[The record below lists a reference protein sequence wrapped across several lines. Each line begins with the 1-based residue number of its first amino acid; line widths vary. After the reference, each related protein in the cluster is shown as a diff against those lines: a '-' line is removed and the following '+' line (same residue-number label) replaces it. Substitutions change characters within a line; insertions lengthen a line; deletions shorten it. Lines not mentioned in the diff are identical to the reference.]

1 MDTAA
6 GMADVR
12 WTLATNDACVVADD
26 DFTPRRDA
34 RLLSEVELMLML
46 DT

>member
-1 MDTAA
+1 MNTTA

-12 WTLATNDACVVADD
+12 WTLVTNDACVVADD
-26 DFTPRRDA
+26 DFTPRRSA
-34 RLLSEVELMLML
+34 RLLSEGELMLVL